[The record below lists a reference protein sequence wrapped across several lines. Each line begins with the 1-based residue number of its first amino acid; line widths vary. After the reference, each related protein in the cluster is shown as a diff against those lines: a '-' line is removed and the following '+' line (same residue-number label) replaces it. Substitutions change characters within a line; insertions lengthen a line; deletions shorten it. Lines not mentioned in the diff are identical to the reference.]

1 MITEK
6 IQETQK
12 LMEDGHSAAWSA
24 GKIAARMTDN
34 EIEAFANEEGSRR
47 FISSAQRAVTGMNTR
62 TGETYN
68 DFEKANM
75 RNQIVTMISDLIY
88 ANITR

>member
-6 IQETQK
+6 IQEAQE
-12 LMEDGHSAAWSA
+12 LMATGKSAAWSA
-24 GKIAARMTDN
+24 GKIAAQMTNN

-47 FISSAQRAVTGMNTR
+47 FVSSAQRAVTGMNPR

-68 DFEKANM
+68 DFEKTNM

-88 ANITR
+88 AKITR